1 MSTQQNV
8 SAPVTPASI
17 PNAVDAS
24 ARNAPAEKS
33 HRVVVLVGVLTLVA
47 LGFSGRMWWRSL
59 HYVETDNAYI
69 TGHVHIVSPR
79 INGVVSRVLVVDNQV
94 VHEGDVIAELDPT
107 DQLTKI
113 EQIRAQVTSA
123 ERQVLRD
130 EAQVIQMRAQ
140 ASGARALLE
149 QAEAQLKRANQD
161 ADRHKQLYS
170 TQMKAISKA
179 ELEAAVATQA
189 STIADVD
196 ARRQTLQAA
205 DAQINSILATRDVDK
220 AQVNVLQAQLKDAQ
234 QFLAYHKVLAP
245 VSGRIGKR
253 VVEVGTAM
261 QAGQHMVAVV
271 EDNVWVTANFK
282 ETQLEHLKP
291 GQEVKIVI
299 DAMKE
304 RALTGIVDSFSP
316 ASGAQFAMLPAD
328 NATGNF
334 TKIVQRVPVKIVL
347 RSDDIKALEGRL
359 VPGMSV
365 QVEVGLD
372 QRVPVKLSSAKDGQ
386 S

>member
-1 MSTQQNV
+1 
-8 SAPVTPASI
+8 
-17 PNAVDAS
+17 
-24 ARNAPAEKS
+24 
-33 HRVVVLVGVLTLVA
+33 
-47 LGFSGRMWWRSL
+47 
-59 HYVETDNAYI
+59 
-69 TGHVHIVSPR
+69 
-79 INGVVSRVLVVDNQV
+79 
-94 VHEGDVIAELDPT
+94 
-107 DQLTKI
+107 
-113 EQIRAQVTSA
+113 
-123 ERQVLRD
+123 
-130 EAQVIQMRAQ
+130 
-140 ASGARALLE
+140 
-149 QAEAQLKRANQD
+149 
-161 ADRHKQLYS
+161 
-170 TQMKAISKA
+170 MKAISKA